1 MLNEQDARAV
11 EAMVRCNMELD
22 ELCELFPMFKKEDI
36 SVVKRTVGSEK
47 IAVCEDMHSVSRNC
61 S

>member
-22 ELCELFPMFKKEDI
+22 ELCELFPTFQKEDLKI
-36 SVVKRTVGSEK
+36 VMQSVLEEGN
-47 IAVCEDMHSVSRNC
+47 IIIMDLHSVN
-61 S
+61 